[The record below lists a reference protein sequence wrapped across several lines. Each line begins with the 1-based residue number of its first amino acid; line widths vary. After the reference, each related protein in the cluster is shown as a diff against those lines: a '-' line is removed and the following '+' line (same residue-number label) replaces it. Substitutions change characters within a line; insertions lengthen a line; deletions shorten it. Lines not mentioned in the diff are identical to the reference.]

1 MLCLFVWKLGISS
14 HLFRFVWLSS
24 KFWKRSSWNPEL
36 VQWAR
41 RKMGS
46 VLISSAFKVIK
57 RYYLNHSKELNFMR
71 TMFPISVWAKNMRG
85 TPKRI
90 KFPPKS
96 VMSPPLFR
104 SHLHECSTDCRRTLC
119 SRDVQSEKLL
129 PWLHVFKDI
138 REEGWL
144 ASELFFSASDWLSS
158 ASSLCFFFFLQLPFL
173 HLPEQAF
180 FSPLPRACSRF
191 QELCFPGLAVGL
203 HAAVSALHNV
213 AVAFSSGHDPGG
225 AQHPQPLIY
234 VLTDLDTESIFSVR
248 FNTVPS
254 KMEWKM
260 KVCLT
265 VL

>member
-119 SRDVQSEKLL
+119 SRDVQSESCYHDYMCSKTSERRVGLPQSCSSQRATGCPLPPPYVSSYSCSCRSCTCQSRLSSHPCPGPAAGSRTLFSRPGSRPARCRVGSSQRCSRLL
-129 PWLHVFKDI
+129 LWSWSG
-138 REEGWL
+138 RR
-144 ASELFFSASDWLSS
+144 SAST
-158 ASSLCFFFFLQLPFL
+158 ATYLC
-173 HLPEQAF
+173 
-180 FSPLPRACSRF
+180 SYW
-191 QELCFPGLAVGL
+191 PGYRKY
-203 HAAVSALHNV
+203 
-213 AVAFSSGHDPGG
+213 
-225 AQHPQPLIY
+225 I
-234 VLTDLDTESIFSVR
+234 
-248 FNTVPS
+248 
-254 KMEWKM
+254 
-260 KVCLT
+260 
-265 VL
+265 